1 MQTEPIY
8 DGLRR
13 QQVTRYITPLREGG
27 SLPALAEADDGF
39 KYVVKFRGAGHG
51 AKALVA
57 EMIGGEIARALGLR
71 VPELVFLDLDEDFG
85 RTEGDEEI
93 QDLLKAS
100 RGLNLGLHFLA
111 GSLTFDPVVNRVD
124 EFEASMIVWLDA
136 FLTNVDRT
144 TRNTNMLVWNHELWM
159 IDHGATLYFH
169 HSWRDLERAPLTPFT
184 YIKDHSLLRYA
195 SRLDEADAVAKRRL
209 TPTLIDRIV
218 DSLPDEWL
226 IHEGSDETP
235 VDIRNVY
242 KNFLHTRFANSEI
255 FLNEARNARQ
265 ILI

>member
-1 MQTEPIY
+1 MQNDHKYE
-8 DGLRR
+8 GLRH

-27 SLPALAEADDGF
+27 SLPALAEANDGF

-71 VPELVFLDLDEDFG
+71 VPELVLLDIDEDFG

-100 RGLNLGLHFLA
+100 LGLNLGLHFLS
-111 GSLTFDPVVNRVD
+111 GSLTFDPVVNPVD
-124 EFEASMIVWLDA
+124 EREASMIVWLDA

-144 TRNTNMLVWNHELWM
+144 TRNTNMLVWNRELWL

-169 HSWRDLERAPLTPFT
+169 HSWKDLDRAPLTPFL

-195 SRLDEADAVAKRRL
+195 SQLDEADAEAKRRL
-209 TPTLIDRIV
+209 TPDLLDKIV
-218 DSLPDEWL
+218 DSIPDDWL
-226 IHEGSDETP
+226 IHEGSSETP
-235 VDIRNVY
+235 DEVREVY
-242 KNFLHTRFANSEI
+242 KNFLHTRLANSEI

-265 ILI
+265 ALI

>member
-1 MQTEPIY
+1 MSKQPTF
-8 DGLRR
+8 DGLRH
-13 QQVTRYITPLREGG
+13 QQLLRYITPLREGG
-27 SLPALAEADDGF
+27 SLPALADADDGF

-100 RGLNLGLHFLA
+100 QGLNLGLHFLN
-111 GSLTFDPVVNRVD
+111 GSLTYDPVVNSVD
-124 EFEASMIVWLDA
+124 PKEASLTVWLDA

-144 TRNTNMLVWNHELWM
+144 VKNTNMLIWNRELWL
-159 IDHGATLYFH
+159 IDHGATLFFH
-169 HSWRDLERAPLTPFT
+169 HSWTGWEKAMLSPFP

-195 SRLDEADAVAKRRL
+195 SRLDEADAIARERI
-209 TPTLIDRIV
+209 TPELIDSII
-218 DSLPDEWL
+218 DALPDEWL
-226 IHEGSDETP
+226 KHDGSDETP
-235 VDIRNVY
+235 DDIRNVY
-242 KNFLHTRFANSEI
+242 RKFLKGRLAESNI
-255 FLNEARNARQ
+255 FLNEAKNARQ
-265 ILI
+265 ALI